1 MRERVP
7 RLKGGARAEKE
18 ISEKVHKIIRF
29 QIVSTH
35 FLHGA
40 FKVLFSFF
48 FVNHVSQTTKT
59 SGYNCS
65 SFKNGYAAKRKCKEL
80 HLILRRK
87 KFSGNFF

>member
-7 RLKGGARAEKE
+7 RLKGGAQAEKE

-40 FKVLFSFF
+40 FKLLSSAVFCFE
-48 FVNHVSQTTKT
+48 FV
-59 SGYNCS
+59 
-65 SFKNGYAAKRKCKEL
+65 
-80 HLILRRK
+80 
-87 KFSGNFF
+87 